1 MKKLVTLALVLSLMV
16 VGTTPTWGQTAVKK
30 AIKSAEIV
38 SKDATKSHVNDL
50 KSDYKKALSEINKLQ
65 SAAAK
70 KETAQEQVAVQG
82 GDWVALQNTME
93 KLAQMGVLSFKVNDL
108 DFETPWIAA
117 KQKTCDL
124 YFAKGKQEL
133 EKSKNL
139 DKQLTAFGLL
149 DKASTF
155 ASKNDSAINQLKKE
169 ILLPRALELAKS
181 WKTSDKATALTI
193 LNDIALHNAENPE
206 IVAQIATEHEKLQEE
221 FYKDAEK
228 LFKDR
233 NYKDQYKA
241 IAAYE
246 LVGNYKDAKL
256 KAELARK
263 RGALTI
269 AVMEEHGDTSI
280 TLNPKTIKK
289 LEKEFPEYVT
299 FSGYEGLTKKQL
311 VDKKCALIL
320 VYDAK
325 TFGKYTCKHEDGK
338 KDKDIIQY
346 VERTAKNGKLIEK
359 SISAREYEK
368 GKESIVNAANF
379 VAYKGVVET
388 NWTTS
393 TITLNYA
400 FKIIDLREDSTRVV
414 ATIEKPGTVSL
425 SVTGK
430 YIETY
435 SGDEQSKPKKLK
447 NINDNINDKALL
459 GKAKKEKLVDW
470 DFNLLLMNKTDEIKK
485 ELEELLPYRHYAQ

>member
-1 MKKLVTLALVLSLMV
+1 M
-16 VGTTPTWGQTAVKK
+16 
-30 AIKSAEIV
+30 
-38 SKDATKSHVNDL
+38 
-50 KSDYKKALSEINKLQ
+50 
-65 SAAAK
+65 
-70 KETAQEQVAVQG
+70 
-82 GDWVALQNTME
+82 
-93 KLAQMGVLSFKVNDL
+93 
-108 DFETPWIAA
+108 
-117 KQKTCDL
+117 
-124 YFAKGKQEL
+124 
-133 EKSKNL
+133 
-139 DKQLTAFGLL
+139 
-149 DKASTF
+149 
-155 ASKNDSAINQLKKE
+155 
-169 ILLPRALELAKS
+169 
-181 WKTSDKATALTI
+181 
-193 LNDIALHNAENPE
+193 
-206 IVAQIATEHEKLQEE
+206 AQIATEHEKLQEE

-325 TFGKYTCKHEDGK
+325 TFGKYPCKHEDGK

-379 VAYKGVVET
+379 VAYKGIVET

-435 SGDEQSKPKKLK
+435 SGDQQSKPKKLK

>member
-30 AIKSAEIV
+30 AIKSAEIA

-50 KSDYKKALSEINKLQ
+50 KGDYKKALSEINKLQ
-65 SAAAK
+65 SAATK

-82 GDWVALQNTME
+82 GDWVVLQNTME

-149 DKASTF
+149 DKASAF

-311 VDKKCALIL
+311 VDKN
-320 VYDAK
+320 V
-325 TFGKYTCKHEDGK
+325 H
-338 KDKDIIQY
+338 
-346 VERTAKNGKLIEK
+346 
-359 SISAREYEK
+359 
-368 GKESIVNAANF
+368 
-379 VAYKGVVET
+379 
-388 NWTTS
+388 
-393 TITLNYA
+393 
-400 FKIIDLREDSTRVV
+400 
-414 ATIEKPGTVSL
+414 
-425 SVTGK
+425 
-430 YIETY
+430 
-435 SGDEQSKPKKLK
+435 
-447 NINDNINDKALL
+447 
-459 GKAKKEKLVDW
+459 
-470 DFNLLLMNKTDEIKK
+470 
-485 ELEELLPYRHYAQ
+485 